1 MICTPG
7 VEVLA
12 FEGRAFPSPRNA
24 TAAPWPYTVIRANDE
39 KQRVRAND
47 ERTRQRRLY
56 IVFGP
61 SAYVNSSNSADRRR
75 IRHEDEVVRKGAVL
89 TGQVAARLSV

>member
-1 MICTPG
+1 MIFTPG

-12 FEGRAFPSPRNA
+12 FEGMAFASPRNA

-61 SAYVNSSNSADRRR
+61 SAYVNIFILDPRR

-89 TGQVAARLSV
+89 TGQVAARLSA